1 MKQTWKLVLEYEGT
15 RYSGWQEQNNART
28 VMGEIRKAAESLLGT
43 EVALQGAGRTDA
55 GVHAAGQVA
64 HLKFTSKRKPP
75 PAELAL
81 ELNERLPHDIAVIE
95 AVEMPHRFHARHD
108 ALTRS
113 YVYQIA
119 TRKTAFS
126 KRFVWWIKKPLDVGC
141 MQRAAKK
148 LQGRHDF
155 VCFRA
160 EDPSK
165 PDESTIVVV
174 EHAAIEASEDMIV
187 FRIEA
192 SHFLWR
198 MVRRITGVLV
208 KLGLGEITMA
218 DFERLMSGGCGAR
231 LDVAAWT
238 APSSGLFL
246 ESVRY
251 ADAMDSAAIIDL
263 NHAAGCFAGGRG
275 HTAPRTGSGGPE
287 SGRSPAGAN
296 QK

>member
-28 VMGEIRKAAESLLGT
+28 VMGEIRKATEGLLGV

-64 HLKFTSKRKPP
+64 HLKFASKHKIV
-75 PAELAL
+75 PAGMCL
-81 ELNERLPHDIAVIE
+81 ELNERLPHDIAVVE
-95 AVEMPHRFHARHD
+95 AVEMPNRFHARHD
-108 ALTRS
+108 ALARS

-126 KRFVWWIKKPLDVGC
+126 KRFVWWIRKPLDIER
-141 MQRAAKK
+141 MKKAATK
-148 LQGRHDF
+148 LEGRHDF

-165 PDESTIVVV
+165 RDESTIVVI
-174 EHAAIEASEDMIV
+174 EHALIEVKDDMIV
-187 FRIEA
+187 FRIEG

-198 MVRRITGVLV
+198 MVRRIAGVLV

-218 DFERLMSGGCGAR
+218 DFERLLAGRCDAK

-251 ADAMDSAAIIDL
+251 PEA
-263 NHAAGCFAGGRG
+263 
-275 HTAPRTGSGGPE
+275 TAPPPPSHPSYRRTPPT
-287 SGRSPAGAN
+287 GRRR
-296 QK
+296 